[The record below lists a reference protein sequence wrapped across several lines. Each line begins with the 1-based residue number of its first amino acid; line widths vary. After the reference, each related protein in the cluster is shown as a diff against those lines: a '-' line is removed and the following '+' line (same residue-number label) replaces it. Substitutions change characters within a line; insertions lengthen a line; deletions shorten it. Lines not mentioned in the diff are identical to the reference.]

1 MSNTYPDG
9 TTATSLRDVATD
21 IAEKA
26 VKTFAQ
32 TLLLFLVAGTSV
44 LNVPWS
50 TAVQGAAIAT
60 IGTVVLALAQT
71 AWASANPY
79 VEALARAARTFL
91 ATLGGAIP
99 VVDGSHAFVF
109 TDINWAQAAGIA
121 GTAALISLLTSVV
134 SLPIGPNRASPS
146 LVR

>member
-21 IAEKA
+21 VAEKA
-26 VKTFAQ
+26 IKTFAQ

-71 AWASANPY
+71 AWSSANPY

-99 VVDGSHAFVF
+99 VVDGSHTFVF
-109 TDINWAQAAGIA
+109 TDVNWAQAAGIA